1 MHISSVK
8 FIVLKREP
16 SIQYKSITVVYNFG
30 LLAHF
35 APPGVFLGLG
45 VLAHFGL
52 RNQTRKVV
60 KIHKDFEHNLS
71 YNNIL

>member
-35 APPGVFLGLG
+35 APPWSIFRVGGISTFWL
-45 VLAHFGL
+45 
-52 RNQTRKVV
+52 K
-60 KIHKDFEHNLS
+60 KSDKKS
-71 YNNIL
+71 C